1 MLPAT
6 ARLTRAQC
14 SEILKNPTIQS
25 VFNRLGTLKYIKSF
39 ENKGNSGEKYGLSVI
54 TGAKIQKKA
63 VRRNKIRRQIYTIFS
78 QYSKKTDSTECI
90 AMLYVSK
97 QSYLMSFDELSQQF
111 YELLK
116 KTQKNTR

>member
-14 SEILKNPTIQS
+14 SEFLKNPAIQS
-25 VFNRLGTLKYIKSF
+25 VFNRLGTLKYVKSVD
-39 ENKGNSGEKYGLSVI
+39 NKGNSGGISGLSII
-54 TGAKIQKKA
+54 TGSKIQKKA
-63 VRRNKIRRQIYTIFS
+63 IRRNKIRRQIYAIFN
-78 QYSKKTDSTECI
+78 QYSKSTEVTDCI

-97 QSYLMSFDELSQQF
+97 QSYLMSFDELAQHF